1 MAAIAQ
7 WIRLRLPSC
16 GPRFRSHAQHLRI
29 IQFVIELRCEKDK
42 NKQER
47 GRDGPYYLNIET
59 MDH

>member
-16 GPRFRSHAQHLRI
+16 GPRFKSHAQHLRI
-29 IQFVIELRCEKDK
+29 IQFVIELQCEDDE

-47 GRDGPYYLNIET
+47 GRDRPLLSKY
-59 MDH
+59 